1 MKSSLGSLNATI
13 ETSSKSSWSDVTS
26 GIVFRSMIISIVLI
40 VLNTCNGTI
49 AISGYVSNMF
59 EDTGSN
65 MSPNMSAIVIG
76 IIQLTG
82 TCVAMKL
89 VDRFGRKVSFIFE
102 ISSLELD

>member
-1 MKSSLGSLNATI
+1 MKSSLGSFNTTI

-26 GIVFRSMIISIVLI
+26 GLVSKTMIISIVLI

-76 IIQLTG
+76 IIQLFG

-89 VDRFGRKVSFIFE
+89 VDRFGRKVNFIIE
-102 ISSLELD
+102 ISP